1 MLNANENVLSCCVV
15 GIDNE
20 ELGYGSIPIANIV
33 LKNKEL
39 EDVTIKE
46 LYSSC
51 KKELG
56 NKYQPNDIIALD
68 ELPLTDVGKVDYRK
82 IQEMD
87 KNLKKVKRR

>member
-1 MLNANENVLSCCVV
+1 MLQLKS
-15 GIDNE
+15 
-20 ELGYGSIPIANIV
+20 YIV
-33 LKNKEL
+33 H
-39 EDVTIKE
+39 V
-46 LYSSC
+46 